1 MIRAAT
7 HRSRDLFDE
16 EEPTTVP
23 SSSQKSQML
32 QLTQTMLME
41 VFAAITI
48 EEACCDKDNDLG
60 I

>member
-16 EEPTTVP
+16 EEPPTAL

-32 QLTQTMLME
+32 QLIQTMLME

-48 EEACCDKDNDLG
+48 EEVGCDKNSA
-60 I
+60 